1 MKNNWKL
8 AFGITALFMALFALP
23 FLFRNIGLYNVV
35 DGGWHRSMMGNS
47 QLFGSFMGLG
57 TLLVWLV
64 PLGLLI
70 MAMYGVVRLA
80 NRPNGFVRSSASSTV
95 PTAVCPHC
103 DEVVEEEWVT
113 CPYCD
118 SKL

>member
-1 MKNNWKL
+1 MKKNWKL
-8 AFGITALFMALFALP
+8 IFGITALFMALFALP
-23 FLFRNIGLYNVV
+23 SLLQNIGFYGVM
-35 DGGWHRSMMGNS
+35 DSGGHRSMMGFS
-47 QLFGSFMGLG
+47 HLFGSFMGLG
-57 TLLVWLV
+57 MQLVWLV

-70 MAMYGVVRLA
+70 MAVYGVVRLA
-80 NRPNGFVRSSASSTV
+80 NQPTGSVISFASSAA

-103 DEVVEEEWVT
+103 DKAVDENWVT